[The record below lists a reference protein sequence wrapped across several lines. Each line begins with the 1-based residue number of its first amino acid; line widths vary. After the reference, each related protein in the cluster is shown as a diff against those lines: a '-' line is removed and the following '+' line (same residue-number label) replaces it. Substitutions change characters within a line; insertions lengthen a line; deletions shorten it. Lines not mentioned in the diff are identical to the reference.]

1 MIFIASRQSN
11 CKSDSVGVGVVNI
24 GNIDIMMGMDIATV
38 RMVNY
43 YITDQVSKG
52 NSITNDLIE
61 SN

>member
-1 MIFIASRQSN
+1 MIFIASRQWN

-38 RMVNY
+38 RTVNF